1 MNRSS
6 CFLSLVLT
14 TLALGL
20 TGCASTYDPDPAS
33 TTVQSGYSTNRH
45 ATCAQLQSQLRR
57 LGYSNADVVSMDDS
71 RAASTI
77 VAYKANGC
85 EK

>member
-1 MNRSS
+1 MNRSVCS
-6 CFLSLVLT
+6 TYVILT

-20 TGCASTYDPDPAS
+20 TGCASTYDPEPAS
-33 TTVQSGYSTNRH
+33 TSMHSDYSHNRH
-45 ATCAQLQSQLRR
+45 ATCVQLQSKLRQ
-57 LGYSNADVVSMDDS
+57 LGYDNSDVVSMSDS
-71 RAASTI
+71 RAAATI

>member
-1 MNRSS
+1 MNRSY
-6 CFLSLVLT
+6 CFSYLALT

-20 TGCASTYDPDPAS
+20 SGCASTYDPEPGSAAMHG
-33 TTVQSGYSTNRH
+33 GYSNNRH
-45 ATCAQLQSQLRR
+45 ATCQQLQGQLRR
-57 LGYSNADVVSMDDS
+57 LGYNNSDVVSMDDN